1 MSSDTMSMKK
11 MRTNI
16 KKGSSGEF
24 NSYIHNFNEMQEHGA
39 KRGKRN
45 KVTGLSKA
53 AHQSMKEKK
62 NEMGQFVVDD
72 HHEHSPLI
80 SVNRMEYTQMTGAPN
95 SYRPDGVRKSH
106 ELLAKRS

>member
-1 MSSDTMSMKK
+1 
-11 MRTNI
+11 
-16 KKGSSGEF
+16 
-24 NSYIHNFNEMQEHGA
+24 
-39 KRGKRN
+39 
-45 KVTGLSKA
+45 
-53 AHQSMKEKK
+53 MKEKK

-80 SVNRMEYTQMTGAPN
+80 SVNRMEYTQMTGAPS